1 MRRLSGEIECDAS
14 CFDGKRTGTSGRGS
28 AGTIIGSWHGGTSR
42 EAIYYDMTCRLMN
55 EIRDTAEQGCVFY
68 TAAFRSYTSL
78 KFFGKQR
85 TVDHSASRDIVG
97 VSKNHCLVYRK
108 KMEWRYN
115 YRNQDIYHSLI
126 KIHVSPFL
134 T

>member
-1 MRRLSGEIECDAS
+1 
-14 CFDGKRTGTSGRGS
+14 
-28 AGTIIGSWHGGTSR
+28 
-42 EAIYYDMTCRLMN
+42 MN
-55 EIRDTAEQGCVFY
+55 EIRDTAEQGSVFY

-85 TVDHSASRDIVG
+85 TVDHNTEWITGRRHSNGLEGFWSCAQERRLQYHG

-115 YRNQDIYHSLI
+115 YRNQNLFHPLI
-126 KIHVSPFL
+126 KIHVRPLL

>member
-1 MRRLSGEIECDAS
+1 MCQEVRRLSGKIKCAAS
-14 CFDGKRTGTSGRGS
+14 CFGGKRTGTSGRGS
-28 AGTIIGSWHGGTSR
+28 AGTIKVFVTGSCLLR
-42 EAIYYDMTCRLMN
+42 CDCRLMN
-55 EIRDTAEQGCVFY
+55 EIRDTAEQGSVFC
-68 TAAFRSYTSL
+68 TVTFHSYTSL

-85 TVDHSASRDIVG
+85 TVDYSASRDIVG
-97 VSKNHCLVYRK
+97 VSKSHCLVYRK
-108 KMEWRYN
+108 EMEWRYN